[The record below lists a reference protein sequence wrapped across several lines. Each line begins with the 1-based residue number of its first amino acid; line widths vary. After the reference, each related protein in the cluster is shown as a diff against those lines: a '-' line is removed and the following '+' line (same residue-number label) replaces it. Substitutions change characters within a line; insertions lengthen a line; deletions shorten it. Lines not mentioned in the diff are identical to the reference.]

1 MQPEYWQPDQKAKLL
16 RKTWMCSEMHGP
28 IRLILT
34 TRISLILTESF
45 NTVVRYLIRSVY
57 FKVRILT
64 DAVDDITTVDDFLAV
79 TENHILEDVNE
90 CVAALQVN
98 MLMF

>member
-1 MQPEYWQPDQKAKLL
+1 VKLQ
-16 RKTWMCSEMHGP
+16 
-28 IRLILT
+28 
-34 TRISLILTESF
+34 
-45 NTVVRYLIRSVY
+45 
-57 FKVRILT
+57 VRILT

-98 MLMF
+98 FWLKLFLQ

>member
-1 MQPEYWQPDQKAKLL
+1 LGQSGRFEIHSNA
-16 RKTWMCSEMHGP
+16 
-28 IRLILT
+28 
-34 TRISLILTESF
+34 
-45 NTVVRYLIRSVY
+45 YLGLKMFHT

-90 CVAALQVN
+90 CVAALQV
-98 MLMF
+98 